1 MHVSPAPFNR
11 SVWYLASLLS
21 KVQKLTVAKK
31 IRAID
36 HFSWSAGNQGATK
49 HKRTRKEMKASSV
62 NGIAFVP
69 EKVKHDHLD
78 DLAAAMTMCKDAFN
92 MDPALWKADIDAAF
106 RRVPLKPKHRFGVLF
121 VGMCYVLQFMRV

>member
-1 MHVSPAPFNR
+1 MVPRFAVEQGTKADGS
-11 SVWYLASLLS
+11 
-21 KVQKLTVAKK
+21 KK
-31 IRAID
+31 IRAVD